1 MGSIN
6 QVRQLLFPD
15 PVMKIEQFVTL
26 GVLAVMCSPV
36 QSQSQG
42 GTLARPTPPPQAS
55 QLLQQS
61 GVSALRLIP
70 GGGPHFVYDSRCN
83 VWREV
88 HSKRDCPMAFDF
100 GIYQRLCSDFDLA
113 TDSADIVYQAYTYNA
128 ARGDRFCRYTHACV
142 ACPIVNERCPPFF
155 RGRRSESDDED
166 SELNNNDSEVDEV
179 DEVPEVPEEW

>member
-1 MGSIN
+1 MGII
-6 QVRQLLFPD
+6 QDRQQLFRD
-15 PVMKIEQFVTL
+15 PVMKIVQLVTL

-55 QLLQQS
+55 QLSQQS
-61 GVSALRLIP
+61 GVSALIIP
-70 GGGPHFVYDSRCN
+70 GGGPNFVYDSRCY

-128 ARGDRFCRYTHACV
+128 ARRERFCRYTHACV
-142 ACPIVNERCPPFF
+142 ACPIVNERCPSFF

-179 DEVPEVPEEW
+179 PELW

>member
-1 MGSIN
+1 MG
-6 QVRQLLFPD
+6 RQRLFPD

-88 HSKRDCPMAFDF
+88 TPRETVLWPSISESINVCAVTLIWQPILQTSCIKHTLTMQHEE
-100 GIYQRLCSDFDLA
+100 I
-113 TDSADIVYQAYTYNA
+113 DSADTL
-128 ARGDRFCRYTHACV
+128 THV
-142 ACPIVNERCPPFF
+142 LLVQ
-155 RGRRSESDDED
+155 
-166 SELNNNDSEVDEV
+166 
-179 DEVPEVPEEW
+179 